1 MAAIFPGC
9 HGQPGRSQ
17 DLKMEVTGFLQEH
30 WVSILVASYLIGMTV
45 YGHHR
50 GFLRLSISL
59 AALVLSALVI
69 RFAMPPVT
77 AFIKENSEIRQ
88 WVGQIML
95 EKAGLGEGGEGGLA
109 LPAQQ
114 RAAIEGT
121 ELPEALKRALIENN
135 NDEIYRMLGVEAFV
149 DYVAS
154 YLADRIIHTLA
165 FVILFLAVYIGIRLL
180 AHALDLIA
188 RLPVL
193 YGMNQIAGAL
203 LGLIQALAY
212 FWIFCLVL
220 ELFAGT
226 GWGRYLLDSMESVP
240 WVCFLCHHNLL
251 AGLAP
256 GILHGLL

>member
-1 MAAIFPGC
+1 M
-9 HGQPGRSQ
+9 SV
-17 DLKMEVTGFLQEH
+17 LM
-30 WVSILVASYLIGMTV
+30 ASYLIGMTV

-59 AALVLSALVI
+59 AALALSALVI

-77 AFIKENSEIRQ
+77 AFIKENTEVRQ

-95 EKAGLGEGGEGGLA
+95 EKAGLGGGEGGGLA

-114 RAAIEGT
+114 RTAIEDM
-121 ELPEALKRALIENN
+121 ELPEALKQALIENN
-135 NDEIYRMLGVEAFV
+135 NEEIYQMLGVEAFV

-165 FVILFLAVYIGIRLL
+165 FVLLFLAVYISIRLL

-193 YGMNQIAGAL
+193 HGMDQITGAL

-226 GWGRYLLDSMESVP
+226 GWGRYLLDSIESVP
-240 WVCFLCHHNLL
+240 WVSFLYHYNLL
-251 AGLAP
+251 TGLAP
-256 GILHGLL
+256 SILRGLL